1 MLSETTHKGIHKCN
15 GPSHSEAVAHELA
28 QLSQLLLPLM
38 RDNGLSVNFSDILPG
53 GLCIADASRNPT
65 NAYKVRGALAS
76 ANEAKIKGHDLLV
89 TASAGNHGAGL
100 AYAAQLLG
108 MRARIYVPENAP
120 EVKISTIKG
129 FGATVIKIGK
139 TFDETLAFAR
149 LDEDVKAKRGV
160 FIHPFDDKTVVAG
173 QGTIGLE
180 ILAHAKTLVPG
191 SDCNV
196 VRVFLP
202 IGGGGLVAGVASAL
216 RKNWPETYPKLEIV
230 GVIDESAPASLLATL
245 FGRPVKVVP
254 ETVADGT
261 KVAMVG
267 QIFLSV
273 SRLVDHIMLVPHDQI
288 VDAMRSHESRTVL
301 LSASSDFSKLEGAGA
316 LALAGEEVAG
326 NYKLFGREE
335 RPLSIAVVSG
345 RNVDTSRYH
354 EVVTEKARLDPRSYS
369 RQGFDVVVQERP
381 RELLRFLRAVKDYNI
396 ASLTYKQERRKSTGH
411 LRVEF
416 EVANGS
422 VEELERMLAVEFHG
436 SRRLSPGEHMLY
448 KIGDPVAQRYREE
461 LIILNDK
468 PGSFLDYVQG
478 LSTQGRL
485 GSVGFLFYRKP
496 AQAGAAAQVVIGH
509 SQTPLPVIQ

>member
-1 MLSETTHKGIHKCN
+1 MSEGLAK
-15 GPSHSEAVAHELA
+15 ELA
-28 QLSQLLLPLM
+28 NLSQQLLPLI
-38 RDNGLSVNFSDILPG
+38 RDNGLSVAFSEIFDG

-65 NAYKVRGALAS
+65 SAYKVRGALAS
-76 ANEAKIKGHDLLV
+76 ANEAKISGHDLLV

-108 MRARIYVPENAP
+108 MRARIYVPETAP
-120 EVKISTIKG
+120 LVKISKIEG
-129 FGATVIKIGK
+129 FGATVIKVGK
-139 TFDETLAFAR
+139 TFDECLAQAR
-149 LDEDVKAKRGV
+149 MDGDVSAGKGV
-160 FIHPFDDKTVVAG
+160 FIHPFDDTTVAAG

-180 ILAHAKTLVPG
+180 ILAHAKTVVPG
-191 SDCNV
+191 SDFDV

-216 RKNWPETYPKLEIV
+216 RKSWPESFPKLEIV
-230 GVIDESAPASLLATL
+230 GVIDESAPASLVATL

-254 ETVADGT
+254 DTIADGT

-267 QIFLSV
+267 KTFLAV

-288 VDAMRSHESRTVL
+288 VAAMRIHESRTVL
-301 LSASSDFSKLEGAGA
+301 LSASSEFSKLEGAGA
-316 LALAGEEVAG
+316 LALAGEEVAA
-326 NYKLFGREE
+326 NYQLFGGQS

-345 RNVDTSRYH
+345 RNVDSSRYH
-354 EVVTEKARLDPRSYS
+354 EVVTEKVRLDPRSHM

-381 RELLRFLRAVKDYNI
+381 GELLHFLRTVKDYNI
-396 ASLTYKQERRKSTGH
+396 ASLTYKQERRTRTGH
-411 LRVEF
+411 VRVEF

-422 VEELERMLAVEFHG
+422 VEDLERKLAHEFPG
-436 SRRLSPGEHMLY
+436 SRRLSPGEHMVY
-448 KIGDPVAQRYREE
+448 KVGDPVAQRYREE
-461 LIILNDK
+461 LIALTDK
-468 PGSFLDYVQG
+468 PGSFLDCVQG
-478 LSTQGRL
+478 ISLKGAL